1 MIRRN
6 LILVCIVM
14 VSLVLSNKPVTAQ
27 QPFRVALVLP
37 GSIADRGFNQSAYE
51 GLKRIEKERGAKVAF
66 SEKTPVERF
75 ERVYRDFADEGFN
88 VIIGH
93 GFEFGEVTIKVAPSY
108 PNTFF
113 LVTNNPGVDNPPAN
127 VAFIQPNSKDSA
139 FLVGVAAGLATKSNV
154 IGAIGGFDFP
164 IILAQLEA
172 LRLGIKAINPKA
184 ELRTVY
190 IGTFDDS
197 TKGKEA
203 AKALI
208 AAGADVI
215 YHQADEAGLGA
226 IQAAQEAKVW
236 AIGWGVDQ
244 RQIAPGTMLTTQ
256 IVDTGLMLLSE
267 VKTIQDGKFKP
278 GTTFFGL
285 DSGVVGYAPLDEKAQ
300 AWTPFMD
307 NLVSAI
313 RVGVITVPFLPK
325 DGAAKDLPGGWLNP
339 PTGK

>member
-6 LILVCIVM
+6 LILVFIVM
-14 VSLVLSNKPVTAQ
+14 FSLILSNRPSAAQ

-37 GSIADRGFNQSAYE
+37 GSIADKGFNQSAYE
-51 GLKRIEKERGAKVAF
+51 GLKRIEKELGAKVAF
-66 SEKTPVERF
+66 AEKTPVEKF

-93 GFEFGEVTIKVAPSY
+93 GFEFGEVTVKVAPSY
-108 PNTFF
+108 PKTFF
-113 LVTNNPGVDNPPAN
+113 LVTNNPGVDNSPAN
-127 VAFIQPNSKDSA
+127 VAFIQPASKDSA
-139 FLVGVAAGLATKSNV
+139 FLVGVAAGLATKSNI

-164 IILAQLEA
+164 IIVAQIEA
-172 LRLGIKAINPKA
+172 MRLGIKAVNPKA
-184 ELRTVY
+184 ELRAVY

-226 IQAAQEAKVW
+226 IQAAQEAKRW
-236 AIGWGVDQ
+236 AIGWGLDQ

-267 VKTIQDGKFKP
+267 VKAAQEGKFKS

-285 DSGVVGYAPLDEKAQ
+285 ETGVVGYAPLDDKAK

-307 NLVSAI
+307 SLVGAI
-313 RVGVITVPFLPK
+313 KAGMITVPFLPK

-339 PTGK
+339 PTNK